1 MNKKYIQ
8 FLICMIL
15 SVALVLMMSV
25 GVFAEPADEPV
36 DEPVGD
42 TTGDT
47 DGDIADGD
55 VDGDYVEDPIEPDPY
70 DAYEYI
76 CGDKE
81 NGLAMYYDAAA
92 GNGLFYLEET
102 VNGET
107 VRWHSTADQEFL
119 FEDPTIGDSN
129 QSVRSQIVIESVS
142 RAEMATKPFAEERS
156 SKFDCIDMEG
166 NNLKVEKLANGLKIT
181 YYFPTV
187 DISVPVKYTLEDGVF
202 YATVLIEEIDDGE
215 EHVLININL
224 LPAFGAG
231 NWEDEGYVFV
241 PDGCGALMN
250 FNNGAYHD
258 LGYRQ
263 YEAMVYGADMSI
275 VEKEQ
280 VTYTEDIRL
289 PVFGL
294 VKGSNALYG
303 IITEGDG
310 AASITAMSGN
320 DRFGYN
326 GVSSI
331 FHYRV
336 MQKQLNLFNKR
347 DVNLVAEPKFEK
359 GSVYQV
365 RYDSLSGSS
374 ANYIG
379 MATGYREYLK
389 NEKGLKQKNTD
400 PKFHLD
406 AVGAFEQPATFLGI
420 IPYTETV
427 SLTSYQQC
435 QTILSELRKSGVNN
449 LSLRYL
455 GWSHNGMENKK
466 LPDEVDAIGA
476 LGGSD
481 DLAALQAFTTKN
493 GIPFFPDV
501 DLLTFRSSGNGVSAR
516 NAGIRTVFGK
526 IAYQPKYMLSTYVTV
541 LESDITAILTP
552 EKIQW
557 AADRYLASLIE
568 ENFDAVSLSTLG
580 DYCYSNFYEDNEQ
593 YRYYFPAKV
602 EATLKPYA
610 EKTKLSF
617 DGGNAYVLPYASLIT
632 DVPVHSS
639 GYDVFNEDVP
649 FYQAVLHGWIPYTT
663 ESIPQA
669 GNPEVT
675 YLAGVETGS
684 ELLYLGI
691 YEEASVLFDT
701 EFDHLYGSTYTL
713 WIDRAVAHYKA
724 YMPVLEQIHDQV
736 ITEHG
741 KLDDGVYLTGY
752 ANGVQIV
759 VNYNDKDV
767 TIDGKT
773 IPAGGFLT
781 GTNTWSLVQ
790 PEPEQDPVP
799 EIDPDVDDSTVLEGE
814 TTVTDDEEEG
824 EL

>member
-8 FLICMIL
+8 FIICMIL
-15 SVALVLMMSV
+15 SVAVLLMMNV
-25 GVFAEPADEPV
+25 GVFADDLDGVVNDAADEGVVDEPV
-36 DEPVGD
+36 DGAV
-42 TTGDT
+42 
-47 DGDIADGD
+47 DGDI
-55 VDGDYVEDPIEPDPY
+55 VEDTTETDPY
-70 DAYEYI
+70 DAYEYV

-81 NGLAMYYDAAA
+81 NGLSMYYDAAG
-92 GNGLFYLEET
+92 GNGLFYLQEI
-102 VNGET
+102 VDGKT
-107 VRWHSTADQEFL
+107 VRWHSTVDQEIGAD
-119 FEDPTIGDSN
+119 EPTVGEAN
-129 QSVRSQIVIESVS
+129 QAVRSQILIESVS
-142 RAEMATKPFAEERS
+142 REEMATKPFSEERT
-156 SKFDCIDMEG
+156 SKFDCIEIEG
-166 NNLKVEKLANGLKIT
+166 DNLKVEKLSNGLKIT
-181 YYFPTV
+181 YYFPVV
-187 DISVPVKYTLEDGVF
+187 DISVPVKYTLEDGAF
-202 YATVLIEEIDDGE
+202 YATILIDEIDDGDA
-215 EHVLININL
+215 HVLININL

-231 NWEDEGYVFV
+231 DWNDQGYVFV
-241 PDGCGALMN
+241 PDGCGALIN
-250 FNNGAYHD
+250 FNNGAYRD

-263 YEAMVYGADMSI
+263 YEAMVYGNDMAI

-289 PVFGL
+289 PVFGI
-294 VKGSNALYG
+294 VNGQDALYG

-320 DRFGYN
+320 DSFGYN
-326 GVSSI
+326 GASSI

-336 MQKQLNLFNKR
+336 MQKQRNLFNKR

-359 GSVYQV
+359 GSLYQV
-365 RYDSLSGSS
+365 RYDTLSGSS

-379 MATGYREYLK
+379 IATEYREYLK
-389 NEKGLKQKNTD
+389 QEKGLKQKNTA

-420 IPYTETV
+420 IPYTDV
-427 SLTSYQQC
+427 VPLTTYQQC
-435 QTILSELRKSGVNN
+435 QTILGTLKDAGVTQ

-455 GWSHNGMENKK
+455 GWSHTGLENKE

-481 DLAALQAFTTKN
+481 DLAALQAYTSSNK
-493 GIPFFPDV
+493 IPFFPNV
-501 DLLTFRSSGNGVSAR
+501 ELLSFQENGNGVSAR
-516 NAGIRTVFGK
+516 DEGIRTVFGK
-526 IAYQPKYMLSTYVTV
+526 ISYQPKYMLSTYVTV
-541 LESDITAILTP
+541 LDSDITAILTP

-557 AADRYLASLIE
+557 AVDRYMASLIE

-593 YRYYFPAKV
+593 YRYSFPDKV

-610 EKTKLSF
+610 EKMDLSF
-617 DGGNAYVLPYASLIT
+617 EGGNAYVLPYASLIT

-639 GYDVFNEDVP
+639 GYDVFDEDVP

-669 GNPEVT
+669 GNPETT

-691 YEEASVLFDT
+691 YEQASALFDT
-701 EFDHLYGSTYTL
+701 DFDHLYGSTYTL
-713 WIDRAVAHYKA
+713 WMDQAVAHYKA
-724 YMPVLEQIHDQV
+724 YMPVLEKVHDQV

-752 ANGVQIV
+752 ANGTQVV
-759 VNYNDKDV
+759 VNYNAKDV

-781 GTNTWSLVQ
+781 GNNTWSLVQ
-790 PEPEQDPVP
+790 PAPE
-799 EIDPDVDDSTVLEGE
+799 VDFDAEGE
-814 TTVTDDEEEG
+814 TDGSVIDDETIVTDDEEEVSVDG
-824 EL
+824 E